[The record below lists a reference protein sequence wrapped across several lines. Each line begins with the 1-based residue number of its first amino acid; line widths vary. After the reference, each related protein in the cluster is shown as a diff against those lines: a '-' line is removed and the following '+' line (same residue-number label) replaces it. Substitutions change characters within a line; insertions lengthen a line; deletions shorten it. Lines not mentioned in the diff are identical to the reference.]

1 MYKDYWDGR
10 KYFVSKDSEYA
21 NQTFVVLPTDNNT
34 RLNTLADK
42 LKAQDIELFK
52 NTKEIKIENVTLQSG
67 QLVTNYIIPAGSMI
81 IPNRQ
86 PEAPLIAAILEFDAD
101 IDTDV
106 LVEERQ
112 KSLKSGSSIM
122 YDTTAFNFTMMY
134 GLDAVIVDEHVDSN
148 LETWKPSAV
157 TSEITK
163 EAVIWATNGTDD
175 NSVAFAARLM
185 EQNVEVRIIDKE
197 STLSGHTLPRGS
209 VAVLQ
214 MDNPD
219 ILNLQNLVKTVSDE
233 LNISVVSIES
243 GFGQEELPDWG
254 W

>member
-10 KYFVSKDSEYA
+10 KYNVSKDSEYA

-42 LKAQDIELFK
+42 LKAQDIELYQ
-52 NTKEIKIENVTLQSG
+52 NTKDIKVENVVLQSG
-67 QLVTNYIIPAGSMI
+67 QLVANYTIPAGSMI

-86 PEAPLIAAILEFDAD
+86 PEAPLISAILEFDAD
-101 IDTDV
+101 IDSEV

-134 GLDAVIVDEHVDSN
+134 GLNAVTVSEHLDSG
-148 LETWKPSAV
+148 LETWKPSPV
-157 TSEITK
+157 SSEITK
-163 EAVIWATNGTDD
+163 DAVIWATNGVDD

-185 EQNVEVRIIDKE
+185 EQNIEVRIIDKE
-197 STLSGHTLPRGS
+197 STLSGHTLPRGLS
-209 VAVLQ
+209 L
-214 MDNPD
+214 
-219 ILNLQNLVKTVSDE
+219 IH
-233 LNISVVSIES
+233 I
-243 GFGQEELPDWG
+243 
-254 W
+254 